1 MMASWSIDPS
11 RFVKGAIENI
21 ERVRKKYAF
30 DVFSLVVKATPVD
43 TGQARGAWLPS
54 IGQPEDGVP
63 GTKDKSGRETINK
76 IKSVVESA
84 KGEDTLFLVNSLPYI
99 TVLEYGGYPNPPKN
113 GGKTKEYI
121 RKDGTKVGGLP
132 KTVGGYSRQAPSG
145 MIGRVMAQADQIFQA
160 AVNAVK
166 GGGS

>member
-1 MMASWSIDPS
+1 VDPS
-11 RFVKGAIENI
+11 KFCKTPLENI
-21 ERVRKKYAF
+21 DKVRKKYAF
-30 DVFSLVVKATPVD
+30 EIFSRVVKATPVD

-63 GTKDKSGRETINK
+63 GTKDKSGQKTINK

-84 KGEDTLFLVNSLPYI
+84 KGEDSLFLVNATPYI
-99 TVLEYGGYPNPPKN
+99 EVLEYGGYPNPPKN
-113 GGKTKEYI
+113 GGKTKEYT

-132 KTVGGYSRQAPSG
+132 KTVGGRSRQAPSG
-145 MIGRVMAQADQIFQA
+145 MIGTVMSQANQLFQA